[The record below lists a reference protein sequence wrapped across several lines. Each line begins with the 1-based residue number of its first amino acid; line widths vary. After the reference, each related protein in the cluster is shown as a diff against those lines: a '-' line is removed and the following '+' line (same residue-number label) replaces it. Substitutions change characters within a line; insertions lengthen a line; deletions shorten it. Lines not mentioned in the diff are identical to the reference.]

1 MPCDVEN
8 LSLGG
13 VLLQAE
19 AGASIELSI
28 GMPVVIELH
37 LVGPAASWLAGRGHV
52 QRLPSGERFAV
63 AFDDLSAELEDV
75 IEDEVLAAVEATAR
89 PRVVVVDRSDQRR
102 RRLTAALRRAGCRP
116 LAAATPLEAIA
127 LIEQSRTHAA
137 AVIVAEQL
145 TQTHGDELARFFA
158 QLHPELRVAIIR
170 EPGSTEGHDG
180 VVTLD
185 DADCDHS
192 GPVRE
197 LVFPRST

>member
-1 MPCDVEN
+1 
-8 LSLGG
+8 
-13 VLLQAE
+13 
-19 AGASIELSI
+19 
-28 GMPVVIELH
+28 
-37 LVGPAASWLAGRGHV
+37 
-52 QRLPSGERFAV
+52 
-63 AFDDLSAELEDV
+63 
-75 IEDEVLAAVEATAR
+75 
-89 PRVVVVDRSDQRR
+89 
-102 RRLTAALRRAGCRP
+102 
-116 LAAATPLEAIA
+116 
-127 LIEQSRTHAA
+127 
-137 AVIVAEQL
+137 VIVAEQL